1 MSETQQWLTESTTCD
16 LTPVPSVRTLTPK
29 KSAVIRLVSLGC
41 SIAEAAQILHI
52 SKRTAESHKN
62 RAMDRL
68 GIHKAALLAR
78 FAIENGIAPLGD
90 SLTDVEHHCLPLS
103 PPACVEIRLHNGCD
117 PGENNHRATS

>member
-1 MSETQQWLTESTTCD
+1 MSETQQWLTEPTTCD
-16 LTPVPSVRTLTPK
+16 QATVTSPRTLTIK
-29 KSAVIRLVSLGC
+29 QRAVIRLVSLGC

-52 SKRTAESHKN
+52 SKRTAENHKN

-90 SLTDVEHHCLPLS
+90 SLTDAERHGLSLS
-103 PPACVEIRLHNGCD
+103 PPPCVDIRIHSEYDSGQNSSLSMG
-117 PGENNHRATS
+117 